1 MTEAELF
8 SVSQEFP
15 RNLWNPKVHCRIHK
29 CPKTVP
35 VLSQLNP
42 VHNPTSYALKIHLN
56 IILPFVPGSTQW
68 SLPLRFPHQNP
79 VDASPF
85 PHMRYMSSPSRLI
98 ARTILGGV
106 QIGLFTKIKS
116 GYNRNISQCILYGY
130 VKVQTFHLTH
140 AVTTNACR
148 ISTMSNSMELF
159 PSIRLISHQ
168 VCGTRLITLH
178 TKAHH
183 QILQ

>member
-1 MTEAELF
+1 M
-8 SVSQEFP
+8 P
-15 RNLWNPKVHCRIHK
+15 
-29 CPKTVP
+29 
-35 VLSQLNP
+35 
-42 VHNPTSYALKIHLN
+42 
-56 IILPFVPGSTQW
+56 
-68 SLPLRFPHQNP
+68 
-79 VDASPF
+79 
-85 PHMRYMSSPSRLI
+85 SPSRLI

-183 QILQ
+183 QILQWVHSILATSIVVLAFHAHWTFPSNSKFLGLLNIRFMQFFFVPWVLLAPLQHH